1 MFLTLGLATCT
12 TCNPFTAY
20 WLGGV
25 MPEFPR
31 AARMLQPSDFAATL
45 RTRPVA
51 KGSVLVLNHKRA
63 DPAERA
69 RLGLIVPKRFLKHAV
84 SRNAV
89 KRVVREFFRNN
100 QHLLPPGTYA
110 FRVHSK
116 VEPMTLTALK
126 LQVALDCRSLLSR
139 LGRS

>member
-1 MFLTLGLATCT
+1 
-12 TCNPFTAY
+12 
-20 WLGGV
+20 

-51 KGSVLVLNHKRA
+51 RGSVLVLNHKRA
-63 DPAERA
+63 SNTECA

-116 VEPMTLTALK
+116 VAPLSLTALK
-126 LQVALDCRSLLSR
+126 QLIAFECSNLTHRLLKS
-139 LGRS
+139 